1 MNAHV
6 VDMMYCK
13 FPFIQ
18 IVETYAYSFEFLFD
32 HPTDTW
38 LPGSKFGYDND
49 TGVTTMLTSWADS
62 VNPATGS
69 FNIRFHPYV
78 WWDYNQQWQL
88 ATKQHKIGKKNA
100 TMIAIAAS
108 AKLAPLLVAI
118 IVLVIIRQRK
128 HSGTSLEAP
137 GGDTLK
143 QYKHK
148 DLQRATKNFTEKLGK
163 GGISI
168 VYIGQLPDSTFIAV
182 KELHGLLQQEKQ
194 LRAELNTVGLIHHKN
209 LIGERDTILL
219 LGLPKAAYLHEEC
232 RECIIHCDIKPD
244 NILLDAEFNP
254 KVADFGLA
262 KLLGRNFSRVLTTMR
277 GTRGYLAPEWFSGE
291 RITAKVDVYSYGQV
305 LFEIISGR
313 RSMNILNDEL
323 SSYFPALVL
332 KALNTGGNVLP
343 LVDSKLEGEVN
354 AEELTKACNV
364 ACWCIQDHE
373 KDRPTMAQVVQILE
387 GLIDVG
393 IPPIPQFFQS
403 IAETSMKESD
413 FNESEAFSTSSTLTT
428 SFTLQPQ
435 ARPNQQVS

>member
-1 MNAHV
+1 M
-6 VDMMYCK
+6 
-13 FPFIQ
+13 
-18 IVETYAYSFEFLFD
+18 
-32 HPTDTW
+32 
-38 LPGSKFGYDND
+38 
-49 TGVTTMLTSWADS
+49 
-62 VNPATGS
+62 
-69 FNIRFHPYV
+69 
-78 WWDYNQQWQL
+78 
-88 ATKQHKIGKKNA
+88 
-100 TMIAIAAS
+100 
-108 AKLAPLLVAI
+108 LAPLLVAI

-148 DLQRATKNFTEKLGK
+148 DLQR
-163 GGISI
+163 
-168 VYIGQLPDSTFIAV
+168 
-182 KELHGLLQQEKQ
+182 
-194 LRAELNTVGLIHHKN
+194 
-209 LIGERDTILL
+209 
-219 LGLPKAAYLHEEC
+219 
-232 RECIIHCDIKPD
+232 PD

-291 RITAKVDVYSYGQV
+291 PITAKVDVYSYGQV
-305 LFEIISGR
+305 LFEIISSR
-313 RSMNILNDEL
+313 RNMNILNDEL

-332 KALNTGGNVLP
+332 KALNTAGNVLP
-343 LVDSKLEGEVN
+343 LVESKLEGEVN

-364 ACWCIQDHE
+364 AWCIQDHE

-435 ARPNQQVS
+435 HSNAGFASCCLASDP